1 VEAAVRHVDLSELQE
16 IENNLYRGLKQ
27 SGLSKKPVCNATFE
41 RVYAQEVGNRV
52 HGNFHYMDFTGSS
65 VFLNRQILG
74 TAEIYSSGVFGNPHS
89 KSESSRLSTKYVSE
103 MRSKIYEY
111 FSADPEEYEVVFT
124 RSATGALVLLGGAF
138 PFSSSSGSSYAYTVS
153 NHNSVLGI
161 RSYAQEKGAR
171 VGAVTEEEIEDWLST
186 PLSQSSKFAGTV
198 FEGGSGEG
206 PNGTS
211 YSLFAYPAKDNY
223 EGVLYPLRWVEEVQR
238 KSTPGHEWLVLLDT
252 AAYAPT
258 YRLNLSSV
266 HPDFVVVSFY
276 KVFGLPTGVGA
287 WIMKRSSEQKL
298 RRVYWGGSSVFTAT
312 SALPWEVRFTDAAKW
327 EDGTLPFLEIAS
339 LETGFQTM
347 EYLGGIDR
355 VQEYVTCLGSY
366 MSQRLQSLTHS
377 NGQPLLRLYGKH
389 YDDPSRQSGIA
400 NFQLLKPSGELFGY
414 RTASLVLSGAGFQ
427 VRDGCMCNPGACYR
441 AVGVTDEEVR
451 AKAMAADGNYA
462 GWEWIEVERDG
473 KLVRLPLGSIRVSLG
488 WMSRQSDID
497 SLVDFL
503 MSTYRDVEVDP
514 QPATKEA
521 RTQSKVKG
529 TSASFYGC

>member
-1 VEAAVRHVDLSELQE
+1 
-16 IENNLYRGLKQ
+16 
-27 SGLSKKPVCNATFE
+27 
-41 RVYAQEVGNRV
+41 
-52 HGNFHYMDFTGSS
+52 M
-65 VFLNRQILG
+65 
-74 TAEIYSSGVFGNPHS
+74 
-89 KSESSRLSTKYVSE
+89 
-103 MRSKIYEY
+103 
-111 FSADPEEYEVVFT
+111 
-124 RSATGALVLLGGAF
+124 
-138 PFSSSSGSSYAYTVS
+138 
-153 NHNSVLGI
+153 
-161 RSYAQEKGAR
+161 
-171 VGAVTEEEIEDWLST
+171 
-186 PLSQSSKFAGTV
+186 
-198 FEGGSGEG
+198 
-206 PNGTS
+206 
-211 YSLFAYPAKDNY
+211 
-223 EGVLYPLRWVEEVQR
+223 
-238 KSTPGHEWLVLLDT
+238 
-252 AAYAPT
+252 
-258 YRLNLSSV
+258 
-266 HPDFVVVSFY
+266 
-276 KVFGLPTGVGA
+276 
-287 WIMKRSSEQKL
+287 
-298 RRVYWGGSSVFTAT
+298 
-312 SALPWEVRFTDAAKW
+312 
-327 EDGTLPFLEIAS
+327 
-339 LETGFQTM
+339 
-347 EYLGGIDR
+347 
-355 VQEYVTCLGSY
+355 QEYVTCLGSY
-366 MSQRLQSLTHS
+366 MSRRLQSLTHS